1 MTPLAGPDA
10 EFEITSDNP
19 VVRRPLPHV
28 VSGPMRILFVSAGL
42 VFVGIAYVGIVMP
55 GLPATPWLLLA
66 SYCFAR
72 SSPRLQRWLFRSP
85 VFGTILHDWH
95 HHRGMRPRVKAVA
108 CTMVTLA
115 CTISITTAPIPDW
128 VRVAIGCSG
137 VIGILVILFIAPT
150 VRVASPSKS
159 TTLP

>member
-85 VFGTILHDWH
+85 VLGTILHDRH
-95 HHRGMRPRVKAVA
+95 HLRGMRPRV
-108 CTMVTLA
+108 
-115 CTISITTAPIPDW
+115 
-128 VRVAIGCSG
+128 
-137 VIGILVILFIAPT
+137 
-150 VRVASPSKS
+150 
-159 TTLP
+159 